1 MFNIEK
7 KSIFCINALSSGC
20 SARGVLSKSL
30 TMNSVVLPH
39 AVMARCL
46 ASWKYWIFW
55 ISRYTKNECSPP
67 TPSCY
72 KTLTLTTNPW
82 HQHFSTGMLHQKL
95 GKNNKICIDL
105 TSQIFSFLLLYIV
118 NRNYKTRTVLLLSY
132 MHRYNFSFNLRLA
145 TTLI

>member
-7 KSIFCINALSSGC
+7 KSIFCINALFSGC
-20 SARGVLSKSL
+20 SARGVLSQSL
-30 TMNSVVLPH
+30 TMNCVVLPH

-46 ASWKYWIFW
+46 ASWKYWI
-55 ISRYTKNECSPP
+55 SRYTENECSPP
-67 TPSCY
+67 TPPCY

-82 HQHFSTGMLHQKL
+82 YLHFSTGMLQQKL

>member
-7 KSIFCINALSSGC
+7 KSIFCINALFSGC
-20 SARGVLSKSL
+20 SARGVLSQSL
-30 TMNSVVLPH
+30 TMNCVVLPH

-46 ASWKYWIFW
+46 ASWKYWI
-55 ISRYTKNECSPP
+55 SRYTENECSPP
-67 TPSCY
+67 TPPCY
-72 KTLTLTTNPW
+72 KTLTLTTNLW
-82 HQHFSTGMLHQKL
+82 YLHFSTGMLQQKL